1 MQRAAAWD
9 STECRAVVCV
19 EDEEKRSLLE
29 ELGFRE
35 SGTDSDFVLD
45 GRAVGAVRMVAG

>member
-1 MQRAAAWD
+1 M
-9 STECRAVVCV
+9 VCV

-29 ELGFRE
+29 ERGFRE

-45 GRAVGAVRMVAG
+45 GRAVGAVGMVAG